1 MTEYQ
6 RGALNTFRTQ
16 PHCQRAVVF
25 LHGFSG
31 DRDDTWD
38 RLPGLL
44 GTSVSDWDIYTLGYA
59 TTFLPD
65 LVGVWSADPDIPI
78 LATMLTTQASIDPL
92 SRYKSLAVVAH
103 SMGGLVVQR
112 ALVDDPKFAD
122 RTDKVILFGT
132 PSTGLR
138 KASWVAPWK
147 RQLRNMAAGSE
158 FIKKLRQDWDSRFE
172 RGLGFQLMV
181 VAGEQ
186 DQFVPPESNLAP
198 FPRQCWRVV
207 PGNHLSMVRAADS
220 DSPSVR
226 LLVSALSD
234 APAADD
240 ATSQLALAAEIPDAT
255 ASALIEAGGDRM
267 SQLEVVRAALAFE
280 QNGKRDEAM
289 ALLHRY
295 QTLGTDVQGTLAG
308 RIKRMWIENEDFG
321 FAQHALSLYQAAL
334 DQAREMGDASQ
345 VYYHAIN
352 VAFLEFVAFDRLDRA
367 REMAELALIKA
378 SVAEENAWSVATQAE
393 ANLYLGR
400 RDVALYFYRRM
411 LAFKA
416 EHWEYSSTALQA
428 GQIASKLKD
437 DELADSLEDIFTPTV
452 RQANTIFVSYSHQ
465 DEEWKNRLFQMLEP
479 FLRDGDLELKQWV
492 DEGNIKPGDRWHEEI
507 QNALKLAGVAV
518 VLVSAPFLSSEYVMR
533 YELPAIISAA
543 ADGKLRLLWVY
554 VSHAGYEATEL
565 EPFQA
570 AHDVSKPL
578 YALER
583 PEQDAILLNI
593 ARDIKAAA
601 LGATERF
608 RDQDQRWAF
617 MPPRADRF

>member
-25 LHGFSG
+25 LHGFAG

-44 GTSVSDWDIYTLGYA
+44 GTAISDWDIYTLGYA

-65 LVGVWSADPDIPI
+65 LVGVWSTDPDIPI
-78 LATMLTTQASIDPL
+78 LATMLTTHASIDPL
-92 SRYKSLAVVAH
+92 SRYKALAVVAH

-132 PSTGLR
+132 PSKGLR

-172 RGLGFQLMV
+172 RGLGFQLVV

-186 DQFVPPESNLAP
+186 DQFVPPETNLTP
-198 FPRQCWRVV
+198 FPQQYCRVV

-226 LLVSALSD
+226 LLVSVLSD
-234 APAADD
+234 APATDD
-240 ATSQLALAAEIPDAT
+240 ATSQLALAAEIPNPT
-255 ASALIEAGGDRM
+255 ASALIEAGGDQM

-280 QNGKRDEAM
+280 QIGKRAEAM

-308 RIKRMWIENEDFG
+308 RIKRMWIENEDLG

-367 REMAELALIKA
+367 REMAELALINA
-378 SVAEENAWSVATQAE
+378 SVVEENAWSVATQAE
-393 ANLYLGR
+393 ANLYLNR
-400 RDVALYFYRRM
+400 RDVALYFYGRM
-411 LAFKA
+411 LAFNA
-416 EHWEYSSTALQA
+416 EPWEYSSTALQA
-428 GQIASKLKD
+428 GQVASKLED
-437 DELADSLEDIFTPTV
+437 DELADSLEEIFTPTV

-465 DEEWKNRLFQMLEP
+465 DEEWKNRLIQMLEP
-479 FLRDGDLELKQWV
+479 FLRDGDLELKLWV
-492 DEGNIKPGDRWHEEI
+492 DEENIKPGDRWHAEF

-518 VLVSAPFLSSEYVMR
+518 VLVSPPFLSSEFVMR
-533 YELPAIISAA
+533 YALPEIISAA
-543 ADGKLRLLWVY
+543 ADGKLRIIWVN
-554 VSHAGYEATEL
+554 VSLTGYEATEL

-570 AHDVSKPL
+570 AHDVSRPL

-583 PEQDAILLNI
+583 PEQDAILLNV
-593 ARDIKAAA
+593 AHEIKAAA

-608 RDQDQRWAF
+608 REQD
-617 MPPRADRF
+617 